1 MASVQLRGKGKIKL
15 KLNVIF
21 KNYLNLTD
29 ADAEKVTGGSQYDY
43 NFAYGVGRSIRKVV
57 RAGLK
62 FGRDAWI

>member
-1 MASVQLRGKGKIKL
+1 M